1 MNQISNI
8 KFVNTWCDAVN
19 KAAGVKYVA
28 EKMDM
33 TIESASAKA
42 NNLRTK
48 GVELPRM
55 PHLNKNDS
63 IEDLNALIARK
74 IEA

>member
-1 MNQISNI
+1 MSQISNI

-33 TIESASAKA
+33 SIESASAKA

-48 GVELPRM
+48 G
-55 PHLNKNDS
+55 
-63 IEDLNALIARK
+63 
-74 IEA
+74 

>member
-1 MNQISNI
+1 MSQISNI

-48 GVELPRM
+48 GVELPTM
-55 PHLNKNDS
+55 PRVRNNDS
-63 IEDLNALIARK
+63 VEDLNALIMRK

>member
-1 MNQISNI
+1 MSQISNI
-8 KFVNTWCDAVN
+8 KFVNVWCEAVN

-33 TIESASAKA
+33 TISTASAKA

-48 GVELPRM
+48 GVQLPAM
-55 PHLNKNDS
+55 PRAQMTDS
-63 IEDLNALIARK
+63 VEDLNAIIARK

>member
-1 MNQISNI
+1 MSQISNI

-19 KAAGVKYVA
+19 KAAVVKYVA

-33 TIESASAKA
+33 SIESASAKA

-48 GVELPRM
+48 GVELPSM
-55 PHLNKNDS
+55 PRVRNNDS
-63 IEDLNALIARK
+63 VDDLNALIARK